1 MNASNKEISGTRRV
15 NVTCYFSG
23 DGGGGR
29 VSRDFDDGMFTD
41 KYIYIHIPSSLSFL
55 FLNNCQ
61 DIHYV
66 RRKCL

>member
-15 NVTCYFSG
+15 NVTCYFPG

-41 KYIYIHIPSSLSFL
+41 KYIYTYPVFAFFPLP
-55 FLNNCQ
+55 Q
-61 DIHYV
+61 
-66 RRKCL
+66 